1 MSEMRRE
8 RDSLGVVEVPAGAM
22 YGAQTARAVENYPIS
37 GMRAS
42 PFLIRAMGMVK
53 KAAAEANGELGVVS
67 KERAG
72 AIARAAGEVIDGK
85 WDGEFVVDVFQAGAG
100 VSFHMNANEVVAN
113 RANQLVAGARV
124 RGRGKTNT
132 EREDDAE
139 SGGGTKTNT
148 GVLRSAQDDDKK
160 GNDDAEG
167 GSRGQVP
174 GAKARF
180 VSGRGMPGL
189 KSRPISDAEV
199 QDADAEVRQ
208 ADAEVRQADAVVRQ
222 ADAEVRQADAEVGEA
237 DAEVRE
243 AEREALGRYEWVH
256 PNDHVNYGQSTNDVF
271 PTAMRLGTLLALEG
285 LYPVLDSLA
294 EGFALKGVEF
304 DGVVKAGRT
313 HMQDATPIRLGQ
325 EFAAYGVAIRK
336 ARESIARAAEGLR
349 ELGLGGSA
357 VGTGINT
364 HPEYRVLAIR
374 KLAVIS
380 GQRLEAASD
389 MRWAMQS
396 CGPMAEVSAAL
407 RGLALEVIRI
417 ANDLRLMSSGP
428 NTGLNEIA
436 PPSLQPGSSI
446 MPGKINPVLAELAAM
461 VGFQVVGNDTAVAMA
476 VQAGQL
482 ELNVMMPTM
491 AYNVLQSVSILTN
504 MLREFDTRCV
514 RGITANAARCA
525 WYAQSTVALATALNP
540 YIGYA
545 KAAELVKESVATGRS
560 VIEIARERGVLSEEQ
575 IRKILDVGKMTGA

>member
-1 MSEMRRE
+1 MADVRLEK
-8 RDSLGVVEVPAGAM
+8 DSLGVVEVPAGAM
-22 YGAQTARAVENYPIS
+22 YGAQTQRAVENYPIS

-42 PFLIRAMGMVK
+42 SFLIRAIGMVK
-53 KAAAEANGELGVVS
+53 KAAAEANGELGVVE
-67 KERAG
+67 KERAE
-72 AIARAAGEVIDGK
+72 AIASAAQEVIDGK

-100 VSFHMNANEVVAN
+100 VSFHMNANEVIAN
-113 RANQLVAGARV
+113 RANQLIAGERFDV
-124 RGRGKTNT
+124 QGSRFEGKT
-132 EREDDAE
+132 DAE
-139 SGGGTKTNT
+139 AA
-148 GVLRSAQDDDKK
+148 AQ
-160 GNDDAEG
+160 
-167 GSRGQVP
+167 
-174 GAKARF
+174 
-180 VSGRGMPGL
+180 
-189 KSRPISDAEV
+189 
-199 QDADAEVRQ
+199 
-208 ADAEVRQADAVVRQ
+208 
-222 ADAEVRQADAEVGEA
+222 
-237 DAEVRE
+237 E
-243 AEREALGRYEWVH
+243 AERGALGKYEWVH

-271 PTAMRLGTLLALEG
+271 PTAMRVGTLLALEG
-285 LYPVLDSLA
+285 LYPVLEGLA
-294 EGFALKGVEF
+294 GSFAAKGVEF

-325 EFAAYGVAIRK
+325 EFAAYSVAVRK
-336 ARESIARAAEGLR
+336 AAENIRRASEGLR

-374 KLAVIS
+374 KLAEIS
-380 GQRLEAASD
+380 GQKLEPASD

-396 CGPMAEVSAAL
+396 CGPMAEVSGAL

-428 NTGLNEIA
+428 NTGFNEIA
-436 PPSLQPGSSI
+436 LPSLQPGSSI

-461 VGFQVVGNDTAVAMA
+461 VGFQVVGNDMAVALA

-504 MLREFDTRCV
+504 ALRELDTRCV
-514 RGITANAARCA
+514 RGITANVARCE

-560 VIEIARERGVLSEEQ
+560 VIEIARERGVLSEAQ
-575 IRKILDVGKMTGA
+575 IGEILDVGKMTGK